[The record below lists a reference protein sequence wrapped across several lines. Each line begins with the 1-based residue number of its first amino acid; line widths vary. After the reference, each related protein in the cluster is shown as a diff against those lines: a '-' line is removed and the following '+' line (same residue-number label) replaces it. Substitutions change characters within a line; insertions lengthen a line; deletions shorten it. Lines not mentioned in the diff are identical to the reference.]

1 MTMKNGF
8 QILDQHVTK
17 LHFDLDDQY
26 DQKKKGQRISLEPQ
40 MDIRYDK
47 VPEEKKIIVNLSIKI
62 SGKNVPFKID
72 VILAGLFQLVGDE
85 MADEALDKMVHIN
98 CAAALFPFLREVV
111 ANTTQRG
118 GFPPLMLPSMNFV
131 DSYYSV
137 LIERRNEEREQGG
150 GEMTDAQIKQ
160 FMQILAK
167 EVSANP
173 LDIIKKIKIDFS
185 NKDLDLFVERLFEL
199 KMIKK
204 PHPQSRTY
212 SLPDYDCIVIS
223 DKGKQMADGLKTE

>member
-26 DQKKKGQRISLEPQ
+26 NQKKKEQRISLEPQ

-47 VPEEKKIIVNLSIKI
+47 VPEEEKIIVNLSIKI

-131 DSYYSV
+131 DSYSA
-137 LIERRNEEREQGG
+137 LIEKRNEEREQGS
-150 GEMTDAQIKQ
+150 EKMTDAQIKQ

-173 LDIIKKIKIDFS
+173 LDIIKKIKVDLS

-199 KMIKK
+199 KMIEK

-223 DKGKQMADGLKTE
+223 DKGKQMLSPDKI

>member
-26 DQKKKGQRISLEPQ
+26 NQKKKEQRISLEPQ

-47 VPEEKKIIVNLSIKI
+47 VPEEEKIIVNLSIKI

-85 MADEALDKMVHIN
+85 MADESLDKMVHIN

-131 DSYYSV
+131 DTYSAF
-137 LIERRNEEREQGG
+137 IERRN
-150 GEMTDAQIKQ
+150 IKQ

-173 LDIIKKIKIDFS
+173 LDIIKKIKLDFS
-185 NKDLDLFVERLFEL
+185 NKDIDLFVEKLFES
-199 KMIKK
+199 KMIEK

-223 DKGKQMADGLKTE
+223 DKGKQMVDGLETE